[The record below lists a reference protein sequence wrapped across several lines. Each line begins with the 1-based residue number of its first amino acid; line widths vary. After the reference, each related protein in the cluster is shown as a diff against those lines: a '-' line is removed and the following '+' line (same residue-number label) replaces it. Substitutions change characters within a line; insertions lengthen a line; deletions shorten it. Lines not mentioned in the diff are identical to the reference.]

1 MDSSAVPSGP
11 DPLQRAADALRR
23 LDLPAAVAA
32 YDELL
37 ATSPPAGAEQ
47 RGTALL
53 GRGLARQLLGHHG
66 AIGDVTA
73 ALDAWRSAP
82 RGWTASAL
90 SELAAALED
99 SDPSAAAAY
108 WDTAQ
113 RLAMAAGDPG
123 AAARIAGERGN
134 RAALAGE
141 WDEAARLLSVA
152 EELGRGAGE
161 DSVAAAALIGL
172 ARLDHDAGAVLR
184 AARRVGEAIAL
195 APAGPHLDAA
205 RWLLCDLAADAVRTG
220 RLDDAEVLLEEALQL
235 SDDGAA
241 GVRTRALAALAGLA
255 FQRNDRERALS
266 AAGAVLHVVRGSGDD
281 TELAYALH
289 DIAATAMANGMTDD
303 AYRWLVESLAL
314 AKRRRLPIVMAS
326 AARSLAAIALDR
338 ADQLRALGY
347 AEQAAA
353 LASEP
358 ADLAASAMT
367 LRAVGAE
374 AERWRRYDIG
384 LAAQRAAATMFR
396 ALDDTGLAAE
406 CEDAV
411 ARLAAAGEATVDQQ
425 SRVETAL
432 DLARRITEQD

>member
-184 AARRVGEAIAL
+184 AARRVGEAIA
-195 APAGPHLDAA
+195 
-205 RWLLCDLAADAVRTG
+205 
-220 RLDDAEVLLEEALQL
+220 
-235 SDDGAA
+235 
-241 GVRTRALAALAGLA
+241 
-255 FQRNDRERALS
+255 
-266 AAGAVLHVVRGSGDD
+266 
-281 TELAYALH
+281 
-289 DIAATAMANGMTDD
+289 NGMTDD
-303 AYRWLVESLAL
+303 AYRWRVESLAL

-358 ADLAASAMT
+358 VDLAASAMT

-406 CEDAV
+406 CDDAV

>member
-1 MDSSAVPSGP
+1 
-11 DPLQRAADALRR
+11 
-23 LDLPAAVAA
+23 A

-66 AIGDVTA
+66 AVGDVTA

-99 SDPSAAAAY
+99 SDPGAAAAY

-123 AAARIAGERGN
+123 AAARMAGERGN

-152 EELGRGAGE
+152 GELGR
-161 DSVAAAALIGL
+161 
-172 ARLDHDAGAVLR
+172 
-184 AARRVGEAIAL
+184 
-195 APAGPHLDAA
+195 
-205 RWLLCDLAADAVRTG
+205 
-220 RLDDAEVLLEEALQL
+220 
-235 SDDGAA
+235 AA

-314 AKRRRLPIVMAS
+314 AKRRRLPI
-326 AARSLAAIALDR
+326 
-338 ADQLRALGY
+338 
-347 AEQAAA
+347 
-353 LASEP
+353 
-358 ADLAASAMT
+358 
-367 LRAVGAE
+367 
-374 AERWRRYDIG
+374 
-384 LAAQRAAATMFR
+384 
-396 ALDDTGLAAE
+396 
-406 CEDAV
+406 
-411 ARLAAAGEATVDQQ
+411 
-425 SRVETAL
+425 
-432 DLARRITEQD
+432 

>member
-82 RGWTASAL
+82 RG
-90 SELAAALED
+90 
-99 SDPSAAAAY
+99 
-108 WDTAQ
+108 
-113 RLAMAAGDPG
+113 
-123 AAARIAGERGN
+123 
-134 RAALAGE
+134 
-141 WDEAARLLSVA
+141 
-152 EELGRGAGE
+152 
-161 DSVAAAALIGL
+161 
-172 ARLDHDAGAVLR
+172 
-184 AARRVGEAIAL
+184 ARRVGEAIAL

-255 FQRNDRERALS
+255 FQRNDRERAL
-266 AAGAVLHVVRGSGDD
+266 
-281 TELAYALH
+281 
-289 DIAATAMANGMTDD
+289 
-303 AYRWLVESLAL
+303 
-314 AKRRRLPIVMAS
+314 
-326 AARSLAAIALDR
+326 
-338 ADQLRALGY
+338 
-347 AEQAAA
+347 
-353 LASEP
+353 
-358 ADLAASAMT
+358 
-367 LRAVGAE
+367 
-374 AERWRRYDIG
+374 
-384 LAAQRAAATMFR
+384 
-396 ALDDTGLAAE
+396 
-406 CEDAV
+406 
-411 ARLAAAGEATVDQQ
+411 
-425 SRVETAL
+425 
-432 DLARRITEQD
+432 